1 MKKNLY
7 VKSIGTKEVDIEK
20 VYVGET
26 KVEVV
31 QVSKDF
37 LIKHG
42 IKFELDN
49 TLNFKNIN
57 ELLKNNPSIV

>member
-7 VKSIGTKEVDIEK
+7 VKSIGTKVVDIEK
-20 VYVGET
+20 VYIGET
-26 KVEVV
+26 KVELV

-37 LIKHG
+37 LMKHG

-49 TLNFKNIN
+49 TVNFKNIN
-57 ELLKNNPSIV
+57 EFLKNNPSIV